1 MSSGTVIPQIV
12 KLTITAGA
20 ALPSATINSG
30 DSVFWYNDT
39 DQEYQLVYNSGGTQ
53 VHWGEPPWPL
63 PKHQSSSQVVF
74 TLPTTSPPTTQ
85 QTYSY
90 TCTAPP
96 NIQGGTITVVTSS

>member
-20 ALPSATINSG
+20 ALPSATINTG

-39 DQEYQLVYNSGGTQ
+39 DQPYQLVYKSGESE
-53 VHWGEPPWPL
+53 VHWGDPPWPL
-63 PKHQSSSQVVF
+63 PPHLSSSQIVF
-74 TLPTTSPPTTQ
+74 GTAGS
-85 QTYSY
+85 YSY

-96 NIQGGTITVVTSS
+96 NIQGGTIKVGTSS